1 MYKKVANNFKTSKG
15 VLTLMHPCLLQWER
29 SRVSANTLLDE
40 ELVPA
45 DFAEVESMEKLLH
58 RTQNKLRWWF
68 DKVSS
73 AKTALWDAFHTGS
86 KQSTS

>member
-1 MYKKVANNFKTSKG
+1 MSKG

-29 SRVSANTLLDE
+29 SRVSANTFLAE
-40 ELVPA
+40 ESVPA
-45 DFAEVESMEKLLH
+45 NLAEVESIEKLLH
-58 RTQNKLRWWF
+58 RTQNKLRRWF

-86 KQSTS
+86 KQPTS